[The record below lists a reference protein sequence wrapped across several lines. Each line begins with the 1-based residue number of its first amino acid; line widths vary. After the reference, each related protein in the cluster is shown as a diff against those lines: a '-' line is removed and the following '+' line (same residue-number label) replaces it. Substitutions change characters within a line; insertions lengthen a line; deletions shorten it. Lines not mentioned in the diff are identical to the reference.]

1 MLPSGKV
8 RCFAWHWAAE
18 ITVEVFMVSAKLL
31 RDRVSGSLYGLLV
44 GDALGCPAEGMSAEA
59 IAETYGR
66 LDDMCEADRWWRPA
80 GLHSD
85 DGQQAIALLDAVL
98 ADPIRPV
105 APFARALVAL
115 RNAGPAGF
123 RRFGLHRGTG
133 GNFRNTV
140 MALRKRDDL
149 GGANVDEESLFDHAT
164 VTAGN
169 GAAMRVAPLALFFRE
184 DADALLDAL
193 VRTARLTHADVRGIA
208 GAAAV
213 AFVVQRALGLS
224 TSSDGLLASID
235 RDALLAFVRRAED
248 VAIDVLGDDAF
259 ARGMSAI
266 LEEVL
271 RHSGDDQAAL
281 CERIAAEAEKQ
292 SDRPV
297 GAGAGFAPAS
307 VTLSVCVALEARSF
321 EDAVVDVIAAGED
334 TDTTAAMVGQMVG
347 AACGRSAIP
356 SRWMAA
362 LWARGVLEDR
372 IDALLTRRVP
382 FEAGFSLVELESP
395 WTEAL
400 YAGQENRKARG
411 KSKGPA
417 KASADVDTSA
427 TATEDPAPSLFESG
441 APSDA
446 TPSADADASTPNDSL
461 TASASPATA
470 SPANAS
476 AAANLS
482 AQEDESGEE
491 LDDEEEDLDEDGDE
505 PFWMTMESERDEAPA
520 PAAPAAEFPA
530 ASASAPAPS
539 SSASA
544 ATPARTLS
552 PPPSS
557 SAAATVKAAP
567 PVDDDTQLSIF
578 DVAPARTIGRPRP
591 PDAPAP
597 AQPKDAAPAE
607 AASPAAS
614 EPPAHVAP
622 EKNGKAAKADGPL
635 FSPPAEVAQE
645 PPVDEVR
652 LPSGTLLTLLKGDI
666 TKIRVD
672 AIVNAA
678 NTSLLGGGGV
688 DGAIHRAGGPEILD
702 ECRAVRARQGGCK
715 TGEAVITTAGRLPAL
730 RVIHTVGPRWRG
742 GEHREEELLKNAY
755 SNVLRLARENNLK
768 TVAFP
773 SISTGIY
780 KFPIERAA
788 RIALKQIADDSAA
801 HPGAFDAV
809 TIVLFEAP
817 DLWIYQRAKSELF
830 PS

>member
-1 MLPSGKV
+1 
-8 RCFAWHWAAE
+8 
-18 ITVEVFMVSAKLL
+18 MVSTKLL

-66 LDDMCEADRWWRPA
+66 LDEMREADRWWRPA

-105 APFARALVAL
+105 APFARGLVAL

-140 MALRKRDDL
+140 MALRKREDL
-149 GGANVDEESLFDHAT
+149 EAKTLEEDALFEHAT

-184 DADALLDAL
+184 DADAMLDA
-193 VRTARLTHADVRGIA
+193 VMRTARLTHADVRGIA

-213 AFVVQRALGLS
+213 AFVVQRALALP
-224 TSSDGLLASID
+224 TSSESPLAGID
-235 RDALLAFVRRAED
+235 RAGLLAFVRRAED
-248 VAIDVLGDDAF
+248 VAIKALGESEH
-259 ARGMSAI
+259 ARGMGAI
-266 LEEVL
+266 LEAILPHAAEDL
-271 RHSGDDQAAL
+271 AAL
-281 CERIAAEAEKQ
+281 CERIANEAEKQ

-307 VTLSVCVALEARSF
+307 VTLSLCVALQARTF
-321 EDAVVDVIAAGED
+321 EDAIVDVISAGED

-347 AACGRSAIP
+347 AACGRSQIP
-356 SRWMAA
+356 PRWMSA

-372 IDALLTRRVP
+372 IDALVTRRVP
-382 FEAGFSLVELESP
+382 FTAGFSLVELESP

-400 YAGQENRKARG
+400 YAGQDAKRKGG
-411 KSKGPA
+411 KRKDSA
-417 KASADVDTSA
+417 KAAADVDNEEPEEEVA
-427 TATEDPAPSLFESG
+427 PPAPSLFDRG
-441 APSDA
+441 A
-446 TPSADADASTPNDSL
+446 ASQ
-461 TASASPATA
+461 ASPA
-470 SPANAS
+470 SANSNA
-476 AAANLS
+476 
-482 AQEDESGEE
+482 ESGDFEDDRSVAE
-491 LDDEEEDLDEDGDE
+491 GEDDVGDDDEADE
-505 PFWMTMESERDEAPA
+505 PFWMTMESERQTQEAADSSP
-520 PAAPAAEFPA
+520 PTVDAAEPK
-530 ASASAPAPS
+530 P
-539 SSASA
+539 SA
-544 ATPARTLS
+544 AKVAS
-552 PPPSS
+552 PP
-557 SAAATVKAAP
+557 AIAAP
-567 PVDDDTQLSIF
+567 PKNEGKADDDNQLSIF

-591 PDAPAP
+591 EANSTMSSPAVASTPDPAAARTTPSPEERTTPAP
-597 AQPKDAAPAE
+597 E
-607 AASPAAS
+607 EFTSP
-614 EPPAHVAP
+614 AP
-622 EKNGKAAKADGPL
+622 EKPRANGVSSKKEGPL
-635 FSPPAEVAQE
+635 FAGPEAVVED
-645 PPVDEVR
+645 PPVDEIQ
-652 LPSGTLLTLLKGDI
+652 LPSGTKLTLLKGDI
-666 TKIRVD
+666 TKVRVD

-678 NTSLLGGGGV
+678 NSSLLGGGGV
-688 DGAIHRAGGPEILD
+688 DGAIHKAGGPDILD
-702 ECRAVRARQGGCK
+702 ECREIRARQGGCK

-755 SNVLRLARENNLK
+755 ANALRLARENNLK
-768 TVAFP
+768 SVAFP

-780 KFPIERAA
+780 RFPIERAA
-788 RIALKQIADDSAA
+788 RIALQQIAEESAS
-801 HPGAFDAV
+801 HPGAIDAV